1 MPEIDKFRAIKLLQR
16 NTVLPMLIEL
26 SFCYHK
32 HQLIFKGFLLQSKY
46 TVGQKV
52 HLGFSINPNKPS
64 VQCNGKAESR
74 QMFELVTKY
83 QLYNYVQE

>member
-1 MPEIDKFRAIKLLQR
+1 MPEIDKFRATELLQR
-16 NTVLPMLIEL
+16 NTVLPMLIEF

-32 HQLIFKGFLLQSKY
+32 HRLLFTGFLLQSKY

-52 HLGFSINPNKPS
+52 HLGFTIKPNKPS
-64 VQCNGKAESR
+64 VQCNGKAKSR

-83 QLYNYVQE
+83 QLYNYGHT